1 MGFLCA
7 KRCCELEARL
17 FLPGQFPKCP
27 GDSLDDGWQD
37 VGACTCQR
45 SHSRDCVSSSINS
58 HPLDA
63 QAKPPLVARRKGAGL
78 LFPARTV
85 RPGK

>member
-1 MGFLCA
+1 MA
-7 KRCCELEARL
+7 
-17 FLPGQFPKCP
+17 
-27 GDSLDDGWQD
+27 D

-45 SHSRDCVSSSINS
+45 SHSRDHVSCSVNS

-63 QAKPPLVARRKGAGL
+63 QAKPPLVAGSKGAGF
-78 LFPARTV
+78 LFPAGTV